1 MKNSLLYVLTFFL
14 SISVFADNE
23 NYDGQD
29 VSGMDFGGKSLVN
42 SSWSGSTAVGAYFTR
57 ANLSNA
63 NFTNANLTNA
73 SFLEAI
79 IEGARFGSDNGTF
92 TKYQLYTTASYKNK
106 DLRNIQFRNKSI
118 KEWDFTGQNLMN
130 AVFDNVQI
138 GKTNFTNTDMRGG
151 YRNFHSYGLN
161 AGIYK
166 NSISAEGLLGSF
178 EMNDASDSFSIRKYI
193 PAEENGEMISA
204 VLNKNA
210 GFISGGAVLT
220 LENGA
225 VFNIGGK
232 LTVQKGSS
240 IVINTDANSSTKLTI
255 NPEDSTISYDKYG
268 LVGLQAGS
276 LIFESGA
283 ILEVNIVDDISAQD
297 ILQVEIMEFAEN
309 ANNIAGLDALVKGD
323 TILLNVN
330 GSEWLG
336 EWDYSIENNQMLIT
350 VSVPEPAVCAA
361 AIGALALGLALRYRN
376 YKN

>member
-106 DLRNIQFRNKSI
+106 DLRNIQIINKALV
-118 KEWDFTGQNLMN
+118 EWDFTGQNLMN
-130 AVFDNVQI
+130 AVFDNIQTR
-138 GKTNFTNTDMRGG
+138 KTNFTNADLRGAHFTYFG
-151 YRNFHSYGLN
+151 MGNTE
-161 AGIYK
+161 IYK
-166 NSISAEGLLGSF
+166 NTIGSQGTFGTF
-178 EMNDASDSFSIRKYI
+178 EMNDVSDSFSIRKYI
-193 PAEENGEMISA
+193 PVEENGEMISA

-210 GFISGGAVLT
+210 GFISGGAILT

-268 LVGLQAGS
+268 LVVLQAGS

-309 ANNIAGLDALVKGD
+309 ANNIAGLDALVKGE

-336 EWDYSIENNQMLIT
+336 EWDYAIENNQMLIT
-350 VSVPEPAVCAA
+350 VAVPEPAVCSA
-361 AIGALALGLALRYRN
+361 AIGALSLLIAARRRMR
-376 YKN
+376 

>member
-106 DLRNIQFRNKSI
+106 DLRNIQIINKALV
-118 KEWDFTGQNLMN
+118 EWDFTGQNLMN
-130 AVFDNVQI
+130 AVFDNIQTR
-138 GKTNFTNTDMRGG
+138 KTNFTNADLRGAHFTYFG
-151 YRNFHSYGLN
+151 MGNTE
-161 AGIYK
+161 IYK
-166 NSISAEGLLGSF
+166 NTIGSQGTFGTF
-178 EMNDASDSFSIRKYI
+178 EMNDVSDSFSIRKYI

-210 GFISGGAVLT
+210 GFISGGAILT

-268 LVGLQAGS
+268 LVVLQAGS

-309 ANNIAGLDALVKGD
+309 ANNIAGLDALVKGE

-336 EWDYSIENNQMLIT
+336 EWDYALENNQMLIT

-361 AIGALALGLALRYRN
+361 AIGALSLLIAARRRMR
-376 YKN
+376 

>member
-106 DLRNIQFRNKSI
+106 DLRNIQIINKALV
-118 KEWDFTGQNLMN
+118 EWDFTGQNLMN
-130 AVFDNVQI
+130 AVFDNIQTR
-138 GKTNFTNTDMRGG
+138 KTNFTNADLRGAHFTYFG
-151 YRNFHSYGLN
+151 MGNTE
-161 AGIYK
+161 IYK
-166 NSISAEGLLGSF
+166 NTIGSQGTFGTF
-178 EMNDASDSFSIRKYI
+178 EMNDVSDSFSIRKYI

-210 GFISGGAVLT
+210 GFISGGAILT

-268 LVGLQAGS
+268 LVVLQAGS

-309 ANNIAGLDALVKGD
+309 ANNIAGLDALVKGE

-336 EWDYSIENNQMLIT
+336 EWDYAIENNQMLIT
-350 VSVPEPAVCAA
+350 VAVPEPAVCAA

>member
-106 DLRNIQFRNKSI
+106 DLRNIQIINKALV
-118 KEWDFTGQNLMN
+118 EWDFTGQNLMN
-130 AVFDNVQI
+130 AVFDNIQTR
-138 GKTNFTNTDMRGG
+138 KTNFTNADLRGAHFTYFG
-151 YRNFHSYGLN
+151 MGNTE
-161 AGIYK
+161 IYK
-166 NSISAEGLLGSF
+166 NTIGSQGTFGTF
-178 EMNDASDSFSIRKYI
+178 EMNDVSDSFSIRKYI

-210 GFISGGAVLT
+210 GFISGGAILT

-268 LVGLQAGS
+268 LVVLQAGS

-309 ANNIAGLDALVKGD
+309 ANNIAGLDALVKGE

-336 EWDYSIENNQMLIT
+336 EWDYALENNQMLIT
-350 VSVPEPAVCAA
+350 VSVPEPAVCSA
-361 AIGALALGLALRYRN
+361 AIGALSLLIAARRRMR
-376 YKN
+376 

>member
-106 DLRNIQFRNKSI
+106 DLRNIQIINKALV
-118 KEWDFTGQNLMN
+118 EWDFTGQNLMN
-130 AVFDNVQI
+130 AVFDNIQTR
-138 GKTNFTNTDMRGG
+138 KTNFTNADLRGAHFTYFG
-151 YRNFHSYGLN
+151 MGNTE
-161 AGIYK
+161 IYK
-166 NSISAEGLLGSF
+166 NTIGSQGTFGTF
-178 EMNDASDSFSIRKYI
+178 EMNDVSDSFSIRKYI

-210 GFISGGAVLT
+210 GFISGGAILT

-268 LVGLQAGS
+268 LVVLQAGS

-309 ANNIAGLDALVKGD
+309 ANNIAGLDALVKGE

-336 EWDYSIENNQMLIT
+336 EWDYALENNQMLIT

-361 AIGALALGLALRYRN
+361 AIGALSLLIAARRRMRESV
-376 YKN
+376 

>member
-106 DLRNIQFRNKSI
+106 DLRNIQIINKALV
-118 KEWDFTGQNLMN
+118 EWDFTGQNLMN
-130 AVFDNVQI
+130 AVFDNIQTR
-138 GKTNFTNTDMRGG
+138 KTNFTNADLRGAHFTYFG
-151 YRNFHSYGLN
+151 MGNTE
-161 AGIYK
+161 IYK
-166 NSISAEGLLGSF
+166 NTIGSQGTFGTF
-178 EMNDASDSFSIRKYI
+178 EMNDVSDSFSIRKYI

-210 GFISGGAVLT
+210 GFISGGAILT

-268 LVGLQAGS
+268 LVVLQAGS

-309 ANNIAGLDALVKGD
+309 ANNIAGLDALVKGE

-336 EWDYSIENNQMLIT
+336 EWDYALENNQMLIT
-350 VSVPEPAVCAA
+350 VAIPEPAVCAA

>member
-106 DLRNIQFRNKSI
+106 DLRNIQIINKALV
-118 KEWDFTGQNLMN
+118 EWDFTGQNLMN
-130 AVFDNVQI
+130 AVFDNIQTR
-138 GKTNFTNTDMRGG
+138 KTNFTNADLRGAHFTYFG
-151 YRNFHSYGLN
+151 MGNTE
-161 AGIYK
+161 IYK
-166 NSISAEGLLGSF
+166 NTIGSQGTFGTF
-178 EMNDASDSFSIRKYI
+178 EMNDVSDSFSIRKYI
-193 PAEENGEMISA
+193 PAEEYGEMISA

-210 GFISGGAVLT
+210 GFISGGAILT

-268 LVGLQAGS
+268 LVVLQAGS

-309 ANNIAGLDALVKGD
+309 ANNIAGLDALVKGE

-336 EWDYSIENNQMLIT
+336 EWDYALENNQMLIT
-350 VSVPEPAVCAA
+350 VSVPEPAVCSA
-361 AIGALALGLALRYRN
+361 AIGALSLLIAARRRMR
-376 YKN
+376 

>member
-106 DLRNIQFRNKSI
+106 DLRNIQIINKALV
-118 KEWDFTGQNLMN
+118 EWDFTGQHLMN
-130 AVFDNVQI
+130 AVFDNIQTR
-138 GKTNFTNTDMRGG
+138 KTNFTNADLRGAHFTYFG
-151 YRNFHSYGLN
+151 MGNTE
-161 AGIYK
+161 IYK
-166 NSISAEGLLGSF
+166 NTIGSQGTFGTF
-178 EMNDASDSFSIRKYI
+178 EMNDVSDSFSIRKYI

-210 GFISGGAVLT
+210 GFISGGAILT

-268 LVGLQAGS
+268 LVVLQAGS

-309 ANNIAGLDALVKGD
+309 ANNIAGLDALVKGE

-336 EWDYSIENNQMLIT
+336 EWDYAIENNQMLIT
-350 VSVPEPAVCAA
+350 VAVPEPAVCAA
-361 AIGALALGLALRYRN
+361 AIGALSLLIAARRRMR
-376 YKN
+376 

>member
-106 DLRNIQFRNKSI
+106 DLRNIQIINKALV
-118 KEWDFTGQNLMN
+118 EWDFTGQNLMN
-130 AVFDNVQI
+130 AVFDNIQTR
-138 GKTNFTNTDMRGG
+138 KTNFTNADLRGAHFTYFG
-151 YRNFHSYGLN
+151 MGNTE
-161 AGIYK
+161 IYK
-166 NSISAEGLLGSF
+166 NTIGSQGTFGTF
-178 EMNDASDSFSIRKYI
+178 EMNDVSDSFSIRKYI

-210 GFISGGAVLT
+210 GFISGGAILT

-268 LVGLQAGS
+268 LVVLQAGS

-309 ANNIAGLDALVKGD
+309 ANNIAGLDALVKGE

-336 EWDYSIENNQMLIT
+336 EWDYALENNQMLIT

>member
-106 DLRNIQFRNKSI
+106 DLRNIQIINKALV
-118 KEWDFTGQNLMN
+118 EWDFTGQNLMN
-130 AVFDNVQI
+130 AVFDNIQTR
-138 GKTNFTNTDMRGG
+138 KTNFTNADLRGAHFTYFG
-151 YRNFHSYGLN
+151 MGNTE
-161 AGIYK
+161 IYK
-166 NSISAEGLLGSF
+166 NTIGSQGTFGTF
-178 EMNDASDSFSIRKYI
+178 EMNDVSDSFSIRKYI

-210 GFISGGAVLT
+210 GFISGGAILT

-268 LVGLQAGS
+268 LVVLQAGS

-309 ANNIAGLDALVKGD
+309 ANNIAGLDALVKGE

-336 EWDYSIENNQMLIT
+336 EWDYAIENNQMLIT
-350 VSVPEPAVCAA
+350 VAVPEPAVCAA
-361 AIGALALGLALRYRN
+361 AIGALSLLIAARRRMR
-376 YKN
+376 

>member
-106 DLRNIQFRNKSI
+106 DLRNIQIINKALV
-118 KEWDFTGQNLMN
+118 EWDFTGQNLMN
-130 AVFDNVQI
+130 AVFDNIQTR
-138 GKTNFTNTDMRGG
+138 KTNFTNADLRGAHFTYFG
-151 YRNFHSYGLN
+151 MGNTE
-161 AGIYK
+161 IYK
-166 NSISAEGLLGSF
+166 NTIGSQGTFGTF
-178 EMNDASDSFSIRKYI
+178 EMNDVSDSFSIRKYI

-210 GFISGGAVLT
+210 GFISGGAILT

-268 LVGLQAGS
+268 LVVLQAGS

-309 ANNIAGLDALVKGD
+309 ANNTAGLDALVKGE

-336 EWDYSIENNQMLIT
+336 EWDYAIENNQMLIT
-350 VSVPEPAVCAA
+350 VAVPEPAVCSA
-361 AIGALALGLALRYRN
+361 AIGALSLLIAARRRMR
-376 YKN
+376 

>member
-1 MKNSLLYVLTFFL
+1 MKNSLLYVLTLFL

-29 VSGMDFGGKSLVN
+29 VSGMSFYGKSLVN
-42 SSWSGSTAVGAYFTR
+42 SSWSGSTAVGTGFSR
-57 ANLSNA
+57 ANLTNA

-73 SFLEAI
+73 GFLEAI

-92 TKYQLYTTASYKNK
+92 TKNQLYTTASYKNK
-106 DLRNIQFRNKSI
+106 DLRNIQIINKALV
-118 KEWDFTGQNLMN
+118 EWDFTGQNLMN
-130 AVFDNVQI
+130 AVFDNVQTR
-138 GKTNFTNTDMRGG
+138 KTNFTNADLRGAHFTYFG
-151 YRNFHSYGLN
+151 MGNTEIKKNTISSQGLF
-161 AGIYK
+161 
-166 NSISAEGLLGSF
+166 GSF

-225 VFNIGGK
+225 VFYIGGK

-255 NPEDSTISYDKYG
+255 NPEDSRISYDKYG
-268 LVGLQAGS
+268 IVGLNAGS

-309 ANNIAGLDALVKGD
+309 ANNIAGLDALVKGE

-336 EWDYSIENNQMLIT
+336 EWDYSIENNHMLIT
-350 VSVPEPAVCAA
+350 VAVPEPAVCAA
-361 AIGALALGLALRYRN
+361 AIGALSLLLAARRRMRQSA
-376 YKN
+376 